1 VPGVLYD
8 LGSTYE
14 KMGELGLAAEMYR
27 IFIEMADPTDQRIKT
42 VKARLEKL
50 EGATK

>member
-1 VPGVLYD
+1 MLYD

-27 IFIEMADPTDQRIKT
+27 IFIEMADPNDQRIKT